1 MIVAFTVIVPGKLRH
16 TFALSPQQRRSR
28 LFTKYTHMTEQRKLL
43 STREAAGYCGFSLSY
58 FRKLMMRRV
67 IPMYKPTGKLCF
79 FKKEDLDAFLMGIR
93 ISSQE
98 EIAEEAG
105 RYLAGRK

>member
-1 MIVAFTVIVPGKLRH
+1 MH
-16 TFALSPQQRRSR
+16 CRRDKGEADYS
-28 LFTKYTHMTEQRKLL
+28 LKYTHMTEQRKLL
-43 STREAAGYCGFSLSY
+43 STKEAAEYCGFKLSY
-58 FRKLMMRRV
+58 FRKLMMRRA

-79 FKKEDLDAFLMGIR
+79 FKKEDLDAFLTGIR

>member
-1 MIVAFTVIVPGKLRH
+1 MFRDNYAIPLHCRH
-16 TFALSPQQRRSR
+16 DKGEAYYSL
-28 LFTKYTHMTEQRKLL
+28 KYTHMTEQRKLL
-43 STREAAGYCGFSLSY
+43 STREAAEYCGFKLSY
-58 FRKLMMRRV
+58 FRKLMMRRA

-79 FKKEDLDAFLMGIR
+79 FKKEDLDAFLTGVR